1 MSDFFVVCECIV
13 FLYFSLLFFHPF
25 VTEMLFS
32 KIEVGFDWTTD
43 GARRCQHWKTLFLLS
58 FFFDGLF
65 TLVLVLFSI
74 VSASPSVLVCSSLS
88 KKSKSVGFLFSS
100 LTLCQTVKKKKL
112 SLKKTLFPTTTCLFR
127 LALSLAFFWLPLP
140 PLFWQNVIRWDD
152 DGDGDGDDGRLQVMS
167 THLQVDIEEPHR
179 LKSVR
184 AQTHL

>member
-127 LALSLAFFWLPLP
+127 LALSLAFFLIASPSFILTKCDKVRRRRRRRRRSAP
-140 PLFWQNVIRWDD
+140 
-152 DGDGDGDDGRLQVMS
+152 GD
-167 THLQVDIEEPHR
+167 VDALTSRHR
-179 LKSVR
+179 GAS
-184 AQTHL
+184 